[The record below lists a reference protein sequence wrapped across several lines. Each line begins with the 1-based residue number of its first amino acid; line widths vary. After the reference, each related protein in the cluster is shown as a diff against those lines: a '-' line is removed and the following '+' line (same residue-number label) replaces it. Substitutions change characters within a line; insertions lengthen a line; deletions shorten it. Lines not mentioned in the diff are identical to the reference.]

1 MRQGNCNWV
10 RQQKWRYLDKTLSA
24 SWQQRVEAH
33 LAVCIPCRAE
43 FAQAQEAMD
52 ALIAGKPLTP
62 EQQRALQR
70 PRARLS
76 LSKVAAMGILAL
88 LIGVGIYLWRVQ
100 GDALMARLSQRGAES
115 TTLASPTSLQPA
127 TVAEPSAPSTTTPQS
142 ESIATPVV
150 EPRMLE
156 ASPKSAG
163 TEMRVKSPTTN
174 LRPRSSSPPKRPRA
188 TIAKPEPMPQIT
200 TPAEGVVEVYDE
212 AGNLVK
218 REQIRG
224 RK

>member
-10 RQQKWRYLDKTLSA
+10 RKQKWRYLDKTLSA
-24 SWQQRVEAH
+24 SLQQRVEAH

-100 GDALMARLSQRGAES
+100 GDALLARLSQRGAES
-115 TTLASPTSLQPA
+115 TTLASPTSLKPA
-127 TVAEPSAPSTTTPQS
+127 AAAEPSAPPTTISQS

-156 ASPKSAG
+156 TPPKPAG
-163 TEMRVKSPTTN
+163 TEARSQSPTTN
-174 LRPRSSSPPKRPRA
+174 SRPSSPPKRPRA
-188 TIAKPEPMPQIT
+188 TIAKPNPMPQPT

-224 RK
+224 NK